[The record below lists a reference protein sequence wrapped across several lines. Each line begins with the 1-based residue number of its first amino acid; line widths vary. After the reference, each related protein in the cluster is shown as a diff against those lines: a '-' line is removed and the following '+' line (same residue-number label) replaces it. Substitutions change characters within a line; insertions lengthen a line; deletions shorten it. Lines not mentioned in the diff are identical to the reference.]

1 MPPRVKIDED
11 LPKDVATVF
20 AAAGY
25 ETATVY
31 SQGWGGL
38 LDEELW
44 PRVQTEGRWLVT
56 ADKAFGDI
64 RTFVPGTHA
73 GVVLFRADDESRRRY
88 LELASAAV
96 RSLRLE
102 DFPGCLLVVTPRG
115 IRIRDWR

>member
-1 MPPRVKIDED
+1 VKVDED
-11 LPKDVATVF
+11 LPKDVAAIF

-25 ETATVY
+25 ATATVY
-31 SQGWGGL
+31 GQGWSGF
-38 LDEELW
+38 LDEALW
-44 PRVQTEGRWLVT
+44 PRVQAEGCWLLT

-73 GVVLFRADDESRRRY
+73 GIILFRADDESRQRY
-88 LELASAAV
+88 LELAQATV

-102 DFPGCLLVVTPRG
+102 DFPGCLIVVTPRG